1 VAGYTF
7 RMPSAT
13 PAKPDRLP
21 LPRWLVPLLA
31 MTSAGLLLWT
41 LWLTYS
47 LPARHVTQHYDLAW
61 VGFDIALL
69 FGFAATGLCALRS
82 SQWLV
87 PAAAATG
94 TMLICDAWFDIVK
107 SQPGERLE
115 AVLEA
120 VLAELPLAAICW
132 FIVFNVERF
141 LQETVLRY
149 PGRVSR
155 ILRDDS

>member
-1 VAGYTF
+1 
-7 RMPSAT
+7 
-13 PAKPDRLP
+13 
-21 LPRWLVPLLA
+21 
-31 MTSAGLLLWT
+31 
-41 LWLTYS
+41 
-47 LPARHVTQHYDLAW
+47 
-61 VGFDIALL
+61 
-69 FGFAATGLCALRS
+69 
-82 SQWLV
+82 
-87 PAAAATG
+87 
-94 TMLICDAWFDIVK
+94 MLICDAWFDIVT

-149 PGRVSR
+149 PGTVSR